1 MINSGMNIDVGIIGG
16 LSGVL
21 LLLPPHMLF
30 VIRKRH
36 VEIKRLVSLHE
47 SQTHER
53 MLSTPILDPQHE
65 VPR

>member
-1 MINSGMNIDVGIIGG
+1 MNIDVGIIGG

-30 VIRKRH
+30 VIQKRH
-36 VEIKRLVSLHE
+36 VEIKRLVSLRE

-53 MLSTPILDPQHE
+53 VLSTPILDPQHE